1 MKILVITDNEFIFNN
16 FKKIILN
23 KKYKKYK
30 FDFRYSEKNNLF
42 KEKFKDF
49 KDFIPININKEKEF
63 VIMNYNK
70 IISLHCKQIFPS
82 EIVNKISCINVHP
95 GYNPDNRGW
104 FPQVFSILNKKRVG
118 VTVHYI
124 DNELDHGKVIK
135 QEEVD
140 MFSWDT
146 SLSLYNRIQ
155 KKEIEILSEYLLDIL
170 EEKITPYEV
179 GEGNI
184 NYLKDFKKI
193 CNLNLQ
199 EKLTLGE
206 VIDKLRALTHGNYK
220 NAYFYDE
227 NNEKIFVKLTLEREE
242 SNE

>member
-23 KKYKKYK
+23 EKYKKYK
-30 FDFRYSEKNNLF
+30 FDFRYSEKNDLF

-49 KDFIPININKEKEF
+49 KDFTPININKEKEF

-124 DNELDHGKVIK
+124 DNELDHGKVII

-170 EEKITPYEV
+170 EEKIIPYEV
-179 GEGNI
+179 EEGNI

-206 VIDKLRALTHGNYK
+206 AIDKLRALTHGNYK

-227 NNEKIFVKLTLEREE
+227 NNEKIFIKLTLEKEE